1 VTADAVTYAGLLRLA
16 PARRLVYA
24 LAAACLAFGAAPLGV
39 LLTARHA
46 TGSYTAAGFVV
57 AAFGLTAG
65 ASAPFRGRLVD
76 RRGMRRW
83 LPTLSAGC
91 AASLL
96 LLDVVALASGPA
108 WLLAVIAGVAGI
120 TAPPLVA
127 SARSLWTRAVDA
139 SYVRRGYAITSL
151 ISDVGQV
158 GGPVLAGLL
167 YALAVWSPLLICAV
181 GTIASAALIVTGP
194 GAPATHA
201 QPKPMPRLRESRG
214 FVALLVVSVL
224 FGGALGLVQVA
235 VPTLA
240 GRWEADW
247 LAGPLLAAFALG
259 SVAGALWFGSRHWRR
274 PVLERYLISVFVFGV
289 LLAPVALATGA
300 ASLVPLLLVAG
311 VAVGP
316 AAVSTFESLDV
327 LAPGGGAE
335 AFTWVTT
342 AEAAGWSIG
351 SAVASPLVGNV
362 GEGAPF
368 VLGSL
373 LLVGPVG
380 LALLAYRR
388 RAPGS

>member
-1 VTADAVTYAGLLRLA
+1 MTAEAVTYAGLLRLA

-24 LAAACLAFGAAPLGV
+24 LTAACVAFGAAPLGV

-46 TGSYTAAGFVV
+46 TGSYPAAGLVV

-76 RRGMRRW
+76 RRGMRPW
-83 LPTLSAGC
+83 LPILSSAC

-96 LLDVVALASGPA
+96 FLDVVALASGPTWA
-108 WLLAVIAGVAGI
+108 LVLIAGAAGT

-127 SARSLWTRAVDA
+127 SARSLWTRAVDPT
-139 SYVRRGYAITSL
+139 YVRRGYAITSL
-151 ISDVGQV
+151 SSDVGQV
-158 GGPVLAGLL
+158 AGPAFAGLL
-167 YALAVWSPLLICAV
+167 FALAAWSPLLISAV
-181 GTIASAALIVTGP
+181 GTVTAAALIVTGP
-194 GAPATHA
+194 DAPSTHA
-201 QPKPMPRLRESRG
+201 LPQPMPRLRESRG
-214 FVALLVVSVL
+214 FVGLLVVSVL

-240 GRWEADW
+240 GGWDDDW

-274 PVLERYLISVFVFGV
+274 PVLERYLISVLVFGV
-289 LLAPVALATGA
+289 LLAPVALATGPA
-300 ASLVPLLLVAG
+300 TLVPLLVVAG

-342 AEAAGWSIG
+342 AEAAGWSVG
-351 SAVASPLVGNV
+351 SAVASLLVIHV

-368 VLGSL
+368 VIGSL
-373 LLVGPVG
+373 IVVGPVG
-380 LALLAYRR
+380 LSLLLFRR
-388 RAPGS
+388 RVRR